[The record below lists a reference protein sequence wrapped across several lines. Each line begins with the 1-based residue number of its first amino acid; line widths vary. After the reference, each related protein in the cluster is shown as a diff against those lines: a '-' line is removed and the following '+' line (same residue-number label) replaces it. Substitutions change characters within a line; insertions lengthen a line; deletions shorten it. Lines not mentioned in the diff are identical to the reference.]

1 MNGNMVQYSVLPN
14 CTNNCKFCLCRDKRV
29 LSTADIVNRI
39 HKIRKNIDYIDWK
52 DKFRY
57 GISLLGGEVYG
68 YRDPVYETEYL
79 QLINDI
85 CDKILNVSSVARYST
100 VTNGLYEPDFLFRCI
115 DTIVEKCSVKQVDV
129 NFSYDI
135 KYRYSTEARR
145 KLALSNINAF
155 AERYNYRTGVQMILT
170 QYVIESVFEGMWS
183 IKDFIENEIPNNQLV
198 FLYPHPIR
206 SDGLP
211 LKDFFFKR
219 LDFLEFLIYLEKNF
233 PDIHANTVMSTKN
246 SGTFK
251 YTGLYK
257 PDDPV
262 DAPPILADGKEV
274 LQNCGHS
281 VLYNCYA
288 DSDRCMLC
296 DIENLW
302 SI

>member
-1 MNGNMVQYSVLPN
+1 
-14 CTNNCKFCLCRDKRV
+14 
-29 LSTADIVNRI
+29 
-39 HKIRKNIDYIDWK
+39 
-52 DKFRY
+52 
-57 GISLLGGEVYG
+57 
-68 YRDPVYETEYL
+68 
-79 QLINDI
+79 
-85 CDKILNVSSVARYST
+85 
-100 VTNGLYEPDFLFRCI
+100 
-115 DTIVEKCSVKQVDV
+115 
-129 NFSYDI
+129 
-135 KYRYSTEARR
+135 
-145 KLALSNINAF
+145 
-155 AERYNYRTGVQMILT
+155 MILT
-170 QYVIESVFEGMWS
+170 QYVIESVFEGTWS

-198 FLYPHPIR
+198 FFFFLPIR
-206 SDGLP
+206 SGGLP

-262 DAPPILADGKEV
+262 DAPPVLADGKEV
-274 LQNCGHS
+274 LQDCGHS